1 MNINTEA
8 CDAFTNDIQRDLTE
22 LIDAVKNQIAAHDK
36 YDQLKK
42 SDCNRISEMM
52 HHFPEWEAVGT
63 RTVSKYGRVR
73 AWRRKADTSLDDDFI
88 KVSEQ
93 MEIPFK

>member
-1 MNINTEA
+1 MLAYEA
-8 CDAFTNDIQRDLTE
+8 LGYSQ
-22 LIDAVKNQIAAHDK
+22 

-73 AWRRKADTSLDDDFI
+73 AWRRKADTSSDDGFI